1 MVFDWARFEWA
12 LLVLAAPGSAGCV
25 ASIREERFY
34 GPPRPALDARL
45 HVVRERG
52 PGVARVAATAHGPS
66 LDVSVDEIAECRG
79 VDVLAPMV
87 QDVEIRH
94 TFADGAQE
102 RNGIFAMLVGA
113 GIGMLEFG
121 EHQVDCSGG
130 GRGCP
135 ELPAVTRAG
144 VYGLLGLASIPV
156 GFLAYNALAA
166 QDRRVIDDAAPQTKA
181 GPWTPCATQPL
192 ANEEIAVMV
201 GDRTLRAVTGPDGHA
216 TVDLSGPPEAPEWAH
231 PSQVIVHHP
240 GSPDVTVD
248 LDPASP
254 GPPASKE
261 PP

>member
-1 MVFDWARFEWA
+1 MAFDWARFDWA
-12 LLVLAAPGSAGCV
+12 LLVLAAPASAGCV

-45 HVVRERG
+45 QMVRERG
-52 PGVARVAATAHGPS
+52 PGVARVGATAHATS
-66 LDVSVDEIAECRG
+66 LDVSVDEVAECRS

-94 TFADGAQE
+94 TFADDAQE

-121 EHQVDCSGG
+121 VHQVDCSGG

-135 ELPAVTRAG
+135 ELPAETRAG

-166 QDRRVIDDAAPQTKA
+166 QDRRVIADAAPETKA

-201 GDRTLRAVTGPDGHA
+201 GDRTLRALTGPDGHA
-216 TVDLSGPPEAPEWAH
+216 TVDLSAPPEAPEGPR
-231 PSQVIVHHP
+231 PSQAIVHHP
-240 GSPDVTVD
+240 GSADVTVD
-248 LDPASP
+248 LDPGSA

-261 PP
+261 AP